1 VFIRLAIAILVLITP
16 TALQA
21 DPSPERIAVIINP
34 SRQTSLSVDELAQV
48 FLKQRRYW
56 REGEPMLPVNR
67 EADSWQRELF
77 TLLVFDQEVRQLE
90 IYWNRQYYRGVLP
103 PATFAS
109 DEAVKRF
116 VAINRNAIGYIR
128 ESLVDD
134 SIRVIRYLTRNR
146 SDG

>member
-1 VFIRLAIAILVLITP
+1 
-16 TALQA
+16 
-21 DPSPERIAVIINP
+21 
-34 SRQTSLSVDELAQV
+34 
-48 FLKQRRYW
+48 
-56 REGEPMLPVNR
+56 MLPVNR